1 MNSEE
6 LLKQLDQL
14 DARLVVQGDRLYLDA
29 PAGAVPEELR
39 AALRTHR
46 AALLAV
52 AAGSPKRVNEDIDLR
67 DDPRPDLAGDSQMWA
82 RLLREAAEIDFDDPY
97 GLFGALYGVR
107 CCGATLEAT
116 ARGWRL
122 VRPEEMGTWEW
133 EDLREQWLMPHK
145 AALKALLA
153 AKGA

>member
-6 LLKQLDQL
+6 LLQRLERL
-14 DARLVVQGDRLYLDA
+14 DARLVVQGDRLFLDA
-29 PAGAVPEELR
+29 PAGTVPEELR

-46 AALLAV
+46 TALLA
-52 AAGSPKRVNEDIDLR
+52 AAAVSWKVNEEIDLR

-82 RLLREAAEIDFDDPY
+82 RLLRGAAEIDFDDPY

-116 ARGWRL
+116 TRGWRI

-153 AKGA
+153 AQGA